1 MKRKQEETIMRVVRA
16 ALLTVAAALWSAP
29 SHGQPGAPSQ
39 AEWIN
44 AMRQGGY
51 VIVLRHGATPTD
63 QADTDPLHLENVAA
77 QRQLND
83 QGREQARTMGTAI
96 RKLNIPVSQVHTS
109 AFNRAVETGQL
120 LGFGDVKPSLDF
132 AEGGLVV
139 TPIEN
144 NRRSHALR
152 KITATV
158 PPAGTNVI
166 VVTHRPNILD
176 AFGKDWFDV
185 REGEASIF
193 KPDGIGGYK
202 PIARVQADQW
212 SKLAQTSAN

>member
-1 MKRKQEETIMRVVRA
+1 MEKMMMRILTVS
-16 ALLTVAAALWSAP
+16 LLTFAIALWSWP
-29 SHGQPGAPSQ
+29 SHSQTGSSQ

-44 AMRQGGY
+44 AMRRGGY

-63 QADTDPLHLENVAA
+63 QADTDPLHLENVAQ

-83 QGREQARTMGTAI
+83 QGRQQARTMGAAM
-96 RKLNIPVSQVHTS
+96 RKLNIPVGQVHTS

-120 LGFGDVKPSLDF
+120 LGFGEVKPSLDF

-139 TPIEN
+139 TPVEN
-144 NRRSHALR
+144 NRRAQALR
-152 KITATV
+152 KIVATV
-158 PPAGTNVI
+158 PPAGSNVI

-193 KPDGIGGYK
+193 APDGTDGFK
-202 PIARVQADQW
+202 LIARVKADEWNKLGQAG
-212 SKLAQTSAN
+212 AN

>member
-1 MKRKQEETIMRVVRA
+1 MEKMMMRILTIS
-16 ALLTVAAALWSAP
+16 LLTFAIALWSWP
-29 SHGQPGAPSQ
+29 SHSQTGSSQ

-63 QADTDPLHLENVAA
+63 QADTDPLHLENVAQ

-83 QGREQARTMGTAI
+83 QGRQQARTMGAAM
-96 RKLNIPVSQVHTS
+96 RKLDIPVGQVHTS

-120 LGFGDVKPSLDF
+120 LGFGEVKPSLDF

-139 TPIEN
+139 TPVEN
-144 NRRSHALR
+144 NRRAQALR
-152 KITATV
+152 KIVATV
-158 PPAGTNVI
+158 PPAGSNVI

-176 AFGKDWFDV
+176 AFGKDWFEV

-193 KPDGIGGYK
+193 APDGTDGFK
-202 PIARVQADQW
+202 LIARVQADEW
-212 SKLAQTSAN
+212 NKLGQAGAN

>member
-1 MKRKQEETIMRVVRA
+1 MRVFTV
-16 ALLTVAAALWSAP
+16 ALLATFATLWSLS
-29 SHGQPGAPSQ
+29 SHSQTGPSQ

-44 AMRQGGY
+44 ALRQGGY

-63 QADTDPLHLENVAA
+63 QADTDPLHLENVAQ

-83 QGREQARTMGTAI
+83 KGREQARTMGAAM

-120 LGFGDVKPSLDF
+120 LGFGEVKPSLDF

-139 TPIEN
+139 TAIEN
-144 NRRSHALR
+144 NRRTQALR
-152 KITATV
+152 KMAATV
-158 PPAGTNVI
+158 PPAGSNVI
-166 VVTHRPNILD
+166 IVTHRPNILD

-193 KPDGIGGYK
+193 APDGAGGYK
-202 PIARVQADQW
+202 LVVRLQADEW
-212 SKLAQTSAN
+212 NKLAQTGANSRR